1 MTPEEFQVQR
11 KRAVRQIMKWERERR
26 RWHLVAAGSLLTLAV
41 MITYALIPD
50 LVTPVAILVGTLCVV
65 YEIKLHSAASRAATS
80 LVATTVEGHARGVW
94 RSPMM

>member
-1 MTPEEFQVQR
+1 MTPEEYQVQR

-26 RWHLVAAGSLLTLAV
+26 RWHLIAAGSLLILVVIT
-41 MITYALIPD
+41 TYALIPE
-50 LVTPVAILVGTLCVV
+50 LVTPAAILVGTLCVI

-94 RSPMM
+94 RRRLM

>member
-26 RWHLVAAGSLLTLAV
+26 VWHLVAAGTMLSLAV
-41 MITYALIPD
+41 LATYVFVPE
-50 LVTPVAILVGTLCVV
+50 LVTPVAILVGTLCVM